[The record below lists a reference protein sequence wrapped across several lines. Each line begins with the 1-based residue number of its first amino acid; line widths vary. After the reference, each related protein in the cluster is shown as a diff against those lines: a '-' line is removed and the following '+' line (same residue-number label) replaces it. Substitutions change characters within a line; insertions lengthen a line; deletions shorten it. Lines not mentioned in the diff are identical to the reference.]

1 MTPWRHH
8 LRRARFALTAL
19 VAVLLIAAAVAMGLV
34 QILLPVAT
42 HYPDF
47 IAHQLSERLHRPV
60 TFAGVTSHWQP
71 SGPLLTVSERI
82 TQEARIHAR

>member
-19 VAVLLIAAAVAMGLV
+19 IAGLLIAAAVVMGVV

-42 HYPDF
+42 RYPDF
-47 IAHQLSERLHRPV
+47 VARQLSSRLHRPV
-60 TFAGVTSHWQP
+60 SFAAISSQWQP
-71 SGPLLTVSERI
+71 SGPLLTVRDL
-82 TQEARIHAR
+82 TLG

>member
-8 LRRARFALTAL
+8 LRRARFALTAF

-34 QILLPVAT
+34 QILLPLAA

-47 IAHQLSERLHRPV
+47 IARQLS
-60 TFAGVTSHWQP
+60 
-71 SGPLLTVSERI
+71 
-82 TQEARIHAR
+82 